1 MWRWLVLAIWMLAVP
16 AQAQFTPFGIAA
28 PQATGGTCAQATT
41 FLSRTSGLSVGTKAA
56 YTAYICG
63 LVTDGVI
70 TSGATMGPSGGT
82 PYCGTKLDALW
93 VMATTDATTANLDL
107 CGHTAYSLAPSGVPD
122 FTANQGYI
130 GRDGAATQ
138 VWSASQINAQ
148 LSGGGSSSIVYTG
161 APGTYATVYANAG
174 VTSGKYYWEAQITST
189 NPSDFIEGVVGHGLG
204 NTSTTTVGDQLPGL
218 GTDSVGIYVVG
229 TGTRVDWYVSGG
241 SVATYPLGFTVA
253 NGDVFGF
260 ALDLTNNTVW
270 FRDVTQNSGWYGS
283 AAGDPATNS
292 NGFSLVQ
299 SGLTITSS
307 PVVPGALL
315 LSSGDALVGF
325 FGSWTGT
332 APAGFS
338 GFSPYLNTSFNP
350 VTAGGNFAQNN
361 SHMAI
366 WSLTNAQSSNGLAG
380 VAIGSFDANA
390 TISQIIPWYGDGNAY
405 GAVNANYSSGQT
417 NATVSDSLGYYAI
430 TRTASTIETLYKGGV
445 QIATNPTA
453 SQPML
458 SLPIYI
464 LNRNANGNGGDAGAG
479 LRIAMANVGAGLSA
493 PDITALY
500 TRGCTFLTTVRGSC

>member
-1 MWRWLVLAIWMLAVP
+1 
-16 AQAQFTPFGIAA
+16 
-28 PQATGGTCAQATT
+28 
-41 FLSRTSGLSVGTKAA
+41 
-56 YTAYICG
+56 
-63 LVTDGVI
+63 
-70 TSGATMGPSGGT
+70 
-82 PYCGTKLDALW
+82 
-93 VMATTDATTANLDL
+93 
-107 CGHTAYSLAPSGVPD
+107 
-122 FTANQGYI
+122 
-130 GRDGAATQ
+130 
-138 VWSASQINAQ
+138 
-148 LSGGGSSSIVYTG
+148 
-161 APGTYATVYANAG
+161 
-174 VTSGKYYWEAQITST
+174 VTSGKYYWEAKITST

-315 LSSGDALVGF
+315 LSGGDALVGF
-325 FGSWTGT
+325 FDSWAGT

-350 VTAGGNFAQNN
+350 ATAASHYTQN
-361 SHMAI
+361 SGHLSA
-366 WSLTNAQSSNGLAG
+366 WSLTNAASSAAG
-380 VAIGSFDANA
+380 GAIIGNNSVG
-390 TISQIIPWYGDGNAY
+390 TSIPSSIIARYQDDNAY
-405 GAVNANYSSGQT
+405 AALNDDLPSGGVTSAVN
-417 NATVSDSLGYYAI
+417 VDSTGYYLI
-430 TRTASTIETLYKGGV
+430 SRTASNLETLYRNGTS
-445 QIATNPTA
+445 IATGGRSSAALTSA
-453 SQPML
+453 QISIL
-458 SLPIYI
+458 ARGLP
-464 LNRNANGNGGDAGAG
+464 NGSVEFGSA
-479 LRIAMANVGAGLSA
+479 LRIAIASIGAGLSSG
-493 PDITALY
+493 DDTALY